1 MKIIQEARKRG
12 EVVIGLLTDAAI
24 AGFQRLPYM
33 PYEEPKV
40 VIENI
45 KGAREVVVQEK
56 LDCVLNLLK
65 IKPDYVL
72 HRDDWNIELQRE
84 TRQRVIDTLEP
95 WGDLEFVSNKTRKF
109 FHMVPFFSMPD

>member
-1 MKIIQEARKRG
+1 MKIIQEARKLG

-40 VIENI
+40 V
-45 KGAREVVVQEK
+45 REVVVQEK
-56 LDCVLNLLK
+56 LDCVSNLLK

-72 HRDDWNIELQRE
+72 HRDDWNTRLQRE

>member
-95 WGDLEFVSNKTRKF
+95 WGDLEFVSNKTRNF

>member
-40 VIENI
+40 V
-45 KGAREVVVQEK
+45 REVVVQEK